1 MIRGFRLILAALA
14 LLAVAA
20 PGAKAQYYP
29 YGQGWGGGG
38 FGGFGGTIGG
48 DVARGMGAFAAG
60 AGTYNIDTAQANSIN
75 ANTLMGVNQYL
86 YLSSLEAGARERAHM
101 ARRKGLVDKAQANVQ
116 QVAEQI
122 KTNPTEADVDSGAA
136 LNAILDQ
143 LSHPSIMQ
151 GSSLR
156 MANAKID
163 AKLIRKIP
171 FRDYTDA
178 ITIALDQ
185 LTDEKSWPLPLRDPA
200 FDAERKAYIKAV
212 DDALAEDKEGDL
224 SEASIRRVRSAISDL
239 SKRVGEVIPPSRKA
253 EHLEATG
260 YIKGLAG
267 FSRMLEKANV
277 EQVLA
282 ELEKL
287 ETTSAGNLI
296 AFMHSYNLR
305 FAPATTPGQRDAY
318 RQLFPIMVATRDK
331 LIGKP
336 GETAPP
342 DNVQPVPPTAYFQ
355 GIDEKHLHAA
365 PAPPPPPR

>member
-20 PGAKAQYYP
+20 PGAHAQYYYP
-29 YGQGWGGGG
+29 YGAGWAGGG
-38 FGGFGGTIGG
+38 FGGFGGTIDGEL
-48 DVARGMGAFAAG
+48 ARGLGAFAAG
-60 AGTYNIDTAQANSIN
+60 EGTYNIDTAQANAIN
-75 ANTLMGVNQYL
+75 ANTLMGINQYL
-86 YLSSLEAGARERAHM
+86 YLSSLEAGARERALI
-101 ARRKGLVDKAQANVQ
+101 ARRKALVDKSQTNIQ
-116 QVAEQI
+116 QLAEQI
-122 KTNPTEADVDSGAA
+122 RTNPTEADVESGAA

-143 LSHPSIMQ
+143 LSHPSIMT

-212 DDALAEDKEGDL
+212 DDALEQDKEGDL
-224 SEASIRRVRSAISDL
+224 TEASIRKVRATIADL
-239 SKRVGEVIPPSRKA
+239 SKRVTEVIPPSRKA
-253 EHLEATG
+253 EHLEATH

-305 FAPATTPGQRDAY
+305 FAPAGTPGQKDAY

-331 LIGKP
+331 LIGRP
-336 GETAPP
+336 GEASAPG
-342 DNVQPVPPTAYFQ
+342 NVQPVPPTAYFQ
-355 GIDEKHLHAA
+355 GIDEKHLHAT
-365 PAPPPPPR
+365 PAPPPPR